1 MLDLRRLEI
10 LHRFAARGTIAAT
23 ASDLGYS
30 PSAISQQLA
39 TLEREAGVALIERTA
54 QSASLTDA
62 GRELVEHAAVILAAA
77 EQAQARMRARAGTV
91 SGRVNL
97 SCIPGLAARLAPH
110 LAALQS
116 RHADLTIVFHETG
129 SIDASAAV
137 LDRSYDLSVI
147 DDWTGRPP
155 AADAGLAVH
164 RLRREEV
171 VLAVPA
177 SDPPDQTPEPVT
189 AARLREVARNRTWLC
204 APAGHLSRRG
214 GDHRLAAAGAVP
226 EHRWQFEGLHI
237 LAELVAAGTG
247 VALLPVGAADRSGIR
262 LLRLSPRMH
271 RDILTLARATAR
283 DDPAID
289 ACLAAV
295 RRALQDV
302 GGLPDGPRPTS

>member
-10 LHRFAARGTIAAT
+10 LHRFAARGTIVAT
-23 ASDLGYS
+23 AADLGYS

-39 TLEREAGVALIERTA
+39 TLEREAGVSLIERTA

-62 GRELVEHAAVILAAA
+62 GLELVDYAGNILAAA
-77 EQAQARMRARAGTV
+77 EEAQARMRARAGTV

-110 LAALQS
+110 LAALQR
-116 RHADLTIVFHETG
+116 RHAHLTIVFHETG

-137 LDRSYDLSVI
+137 LERSYDLSVI
-147 DDWTGRPP
+147 DDWTGHPP

-164 RLRREEV
+164 KVRREEV
-171 VLAVPA
+171 VLAVPGG
-177 SDPPDQTPEPVT
+177 DPPDQTPEPVT
-189 AARLREVARNRTWLC
+189 AARLREVAQTRTWLC

-226 EHRWQFEGLHI
+226 AHRWQFEGLHI

-247 VALLPVGAADRSGIR
+247 VALLPIGAADRPGIR
-262 LLRLSPRMH
+262 ALRLSPRMH
-271 RDILTLARATAR
+271 RDILTLARATSR
-283 DDPAID
+283 DDPALG

-295 RRALQDV
+295 RQALN
-302 GGLPDGPRPTS
+302 GGAGPDDG